1 MCSLT
6 DNYKLYGPFFG
17 NFGSHRVDERTNVSR
32 FNNNVFITR
41 EKSIEYCALLLNLK
55 GMLNSEKAHWKYSR
69 YDFTVGNISKE
80 RYKLFLFS
88 FSLSRTIFFLYIYI
102 YFFLHAN
109 TF

>member
-41 EKSIEYCALLLNLK
+41 EKSIEYGALLLNLK
-55 GMLNSEKAHWKYSR
+55 GMLNSEK
-69 YDFTVGNISKE
+69 DPDPLEIFTV
-80 RYKLFLFS
+80 R
-88 FSLSRTIFFLYIYI
+88 LYRGK
-102 YFFLHAN
+102 YFKGEI
-109 TF
+109 

>member
-41 EKSIEYCALLLNLK
+41 EKSIRVLCSPLE
-55 GMLNSEKAHWKYSR
+55 
-69 YDFTVGNISKE
+69 FE
-80 RYKLFLFS
+80 RNVK
-88 FSLSRTIFFLYIYI
+88 
-102 YFFLHAN
+102 
-109 TF
+109 